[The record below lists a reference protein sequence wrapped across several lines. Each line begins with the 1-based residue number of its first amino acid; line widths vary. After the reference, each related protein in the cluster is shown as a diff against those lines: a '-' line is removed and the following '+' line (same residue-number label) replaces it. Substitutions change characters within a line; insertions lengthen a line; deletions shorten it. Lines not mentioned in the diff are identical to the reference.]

1 MSRCIK
7 NLFHQIRRRLA
18 KVWLEINLQLTI
30 VGVTGSYGK
39 TTAVNAIASVLSGK
53 YSVNKT
59 DINLDT
65 VFNLPITILKT
76 KIWNEVL
83 VLEYGI
89 DHLGEMDRHL
99 SLVKPNIA
107 VLTGITPVHT
117 DKDLLGS
124 LSNVVSEK
132 SKLIDAVPRLGLA
145 VLNYDDEEVRQ
156 AGLKFKG
163 RKVFYGLSEKAD
175 VWGDKI
181 FLSLSETNF
190 QLHDGKETILI
201 KTKTLG
207 YQAVYA
213 CLIAYIIGKEQKVD
227 IGIIIQKLA
236 QLRPLEG
243 RFSVGPGPQ
252 ETVLINDAK
261 RANPASVII
270 GLKSLSQ
277 FPGRKIAVLGE
288 MGELGDSSVFMHQ
301 KIGREAANCQIDLLV
316 GVGPLVKYTVDE
328 AQNHGLNS
336 VFFAKDINMAA
347 DFLKNNLKKGDLVYL
362 KASLHKHLERII
374 PLLLQ

>member
-1 MSRCIK
+1 MGRNIK
-7 NLFHQIRRRLA
+7 NLFHQVRRKLA
-18 KVWLEINLQLTI
+18 KIWLEINLQLTV

-39 TTAVNAIASVLSGK
+39 TTAVTAIASVLSGK

-65 VFNLPITILKT
+65 VFNLPVTILKT

-99 SLVKPNIA
+99 SLVKPKIA

-117 DKDLLGS
+117 DKDLLRS

-132 SKLIDAVPRLGLA
+132 SKLIEAVPPLGLA
-145 VLNYDDEEVRQ
+145 VLNYDDEEVRKV
-156 AGLKFKG
+156 GLKLKG

-175 VWGDKI
+175 VWADKI
-181 FLSLSETNF
+181 ILSLLRTSF
-190 QLHDGKETILI
+190 QLHDGEEKILI
-201 KTKTLG
+201 NTGLLG

-213 CLIAYIIGKEQKVD
+213 CLVAYIVGKEQKVD
-227 IGIIIQKLA
+227 IGTIVQKLA
-236 QLRPLEG
+236 QLKPLEG

-252 ETVLINDAK
+252 QTVLINDAK
-261 RANPASVII
+261 RSNPASVIA

-277 FPGRKIAVLGE
+277 FSGRKIAVLGE
-288 MGELGDSSVFMHQ
+288 MGELGESSVSMHQ
-301 KIGREAANCQIDLLV
+301 QIGKEAASCQIDMLV
-316 GVGPLVKYTVDE
+316 GVGSLAKYTVE
-328 AQNHGLNS
+328 AAQNFGLKKA
-336 VFFAKDINMAA
+336 FFAKDINSAA
-347 DFLKNNLKKGDLVYL
+347 DFLKKNLQKGDLIYL